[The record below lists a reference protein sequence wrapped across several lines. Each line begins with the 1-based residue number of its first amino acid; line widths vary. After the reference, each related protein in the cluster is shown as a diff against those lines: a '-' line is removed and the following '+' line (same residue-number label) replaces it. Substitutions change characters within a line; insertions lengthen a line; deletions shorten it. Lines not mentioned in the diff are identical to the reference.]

1 MMETPKH
8 SPERYLKGP
17 VHIGKCAVELA
28 VLYVKE
34 KLREIDENLAD
45 LDDDH

>member
-1 MMETPKH
+1 MEN

-17 VHIGKCAVELA
+17 LHIGKCAVELT
-28 VLYVKE
+28 VLYVRE
-34 KLREIDENLAD
+34 KLCEIDENLAD